1 MFRYI
6 PFTNF
11 VIIPI
16 IFGFLLNMG
25 DPSKTIQDFSLKNV
39 DNKTISTKAFPDA
52 KGFIV
57 VFICNECPFAKLY
70 SKRLNELSTKY
81 KALDVPLLAINSMD
95 TLLYEDESFKD
106 MQLKA
111 KNDIF
116 KFPYLHDVD
125 QLVAKN
131 FNAEHTPSAFII
143 WKEQNRWVIKYK
155 GAIDDNGQKPS
166 IATPYVANNVDALLK
181 NLPVILNETLSFGC
195 RIFYR

>member
-1 MFRYI
+1 MIRYI

-95 TLLYEDESFKD
+95 TLVYEDESFKD

-111 KNDIF
+111 KNDKF

>member
-1 MFRYI
+1 MIRYI

-95 TLLYEDESFKD
+95 TLVYEDESFKD

-111 KNDIF
+111 KNDKF

-143 WKEQNRWVIKYK
+143 WKVQNRWVIKYK
-155 GAIDDNGQKPS
+155 GAIDDNGQNPF

>member
-1 MFRYI
+1 MIRYI

-52 KGFIV
+52 KGFII

-95 TLLYEDESFKD
+95 TLVYEDESFKD

-111 KNDIF
+111 KNDKF

>member
-1 MFRYI
+1 MIRYI

-95 TLLYEDESFKD
+95 TLVYEDESFKD

-111 KNDIF
+111 KNDKF

-131 FNAEHTPSAFII
+131 FNAEHTPSAFIL

-155 GAIDDNGQKPS
+155 GAIDDNGQNPF

>member
-1 MFRYI
+1 MIRYI

-11 VIIPI
+11 VILPI
-16 IFGFLLNMG
+16 IFGFLITIG
-25 DPSKTIQDFSLKNV
+25 DSSKTIQDFSLKNV

-81 KALDVPLLAINSMD
+81 TSLNVPLLAINSMD
-95 TLLYEDESFKD
+95 TLVYEDESFKD
-106 MQLKA
+106 MQSKA
-111 KNDIF
+111 KNDKF
-116 KFPYLHDVD
+116 KFPYLQDVD

-131 FNAEHTPSAFII
+131 FDAQHTPSAFII
-143 WKEQNRWVIKYK
+143 WKEQDQWVIKYK
-155 GAIDDNGQKPS
+155 GAIDDNGQNPS
-166 IATPYVANNVDALLK
+166 IAIPYVANNVDALLR
-181 NLPVILNETLSFGC
+181 NQPVILNETLSFGC

>member
-1 MFRYI
+1 MIRYI

-111 KNDIF
+111 KDDKF

>member
-1 MFRYI
+1 MIRYI

-111 KNDIF
+111 KDDKF

-143 WKEQNRWVIKYK
+143 WKVQNRWVIKYK
-155 GAIDDNGQKPS
+155 GAIDDNGQNPF

>member
-1 MFRYI
+1 MIRYI
-6 PFTNF
+6 PFSNF
-11 VIIPI
+11 VILPI
-16 IFGFLLNMG
+16 IFGFLLTIG
-25 DPSKTIQDFSLKNV
+25 GPSKTIQDFSLKNV

-81 KALDVPLLAINSMD
+81 TSLNVPLLAINSMD
-95 TLLYEDESFKD
+95 TLVYEDESFKD

-111 KNDIF
+111 KVDKF
-116 KFPYLHDVD
+116 KFPYLQDVD

-131 FNAEHTPSAFII
+131 FDAQHTPSAFII
-143 WKEQNRWVIKYK
+143 WKEQNQWVIKYK
-155 GAIDDNGQKPS
+155 GAIDDNGQNPS
-166 IATPYVANNVDALLK
+166 IAIPYVSNNVDALLK
-181 NLPVILNETLSFGC
+181 NQPVILNETLSFGC

>member
-1 MFRYI
+1 MIRYI
-6 PFTNF
+6 PFSNF
-11 VIIPI
+11 VILPI
-16 IFGFLLNMG
+16 IFGFLLTIG
-25 DPSKTIQDFSLKNV
+25 GPSKTIQDFSLKNV

-81 KALDVPLLAINSMD
+81 TSLNVPLLAINSMD
-95 TLLYEDESFKD
+95 TLVYEDESFKY

-111 KNDIF
+111 KADKF
-116 KFPYLHDVD
+116 KFPYLQDVD

-131 FNAEHTPSAFII
+131 FDAQHTPSAFII
-143 WKEQNRWVIKYK
+143 WKEQNQWVIKYK
-155 GAIDDNGQKPS
+155 GAIDDNGQNPS
-166 IATPYVANNVDALLK
+166 IAIPYVSNNVDALLK
-181 NLPVILNETLSFGC
+181 NQPVILNETLSFGC

>member
-1 MFRYI
+1 MIRYI

-11 VIIPI
+11 VILPI
-16 IFGFLLNMG
+16 IFGFLITIG
-25 DPSKTIQDFSLKNV
+25 DSSKTIQDFSLKNV

-81 KALDVPLLAINSMD
+81 TSLNVPLIAINSMD
-95 TLLYEDESFKD
+95 TLVYEDESFKD

-111 KNDIF
+111 KNDKF

-131 FNAEHTPSAFII
+131 FDAQHTPSAFII
-143 WKEQNRWVIKYK
+143 WKEQNQWVIKYK
-155 GAIDDNGQKPS
+155 GAIDDNGQNPS
-166 IATPYVANNVDALLK
+166 IAIPYVTNNVDALLK
-181 NLPVILNETLSFGC
+181 NQPVILNETLSFGC

>member
-1 MFRYI
+1 MIRYI

-11 VIIPI
+11 IIIPI

-111 KNDIF
+111 KDDKF

>member
-1 MFRYI
+1 MIRYI

-95 TLLYEDESFKD
+95 TLVYEDESFKD

-111 KNDIF
+111 KNDKF

-155 GAIDDNGQKPS
+155 GAIDDNGQNPF

>member
-1 MFRYI
+1 MIRYI

-95 TLLYEDESFKD
+95 TLVYEDESFKD

-111 KNDIF
+111 KNDKF

-131 FNAEHTPSAFII
+131 FSAEHTPSAFII

-155 GAIDDNGQKPS
+155 GAIDDNGQNPT
-166 IATPYVANNVDALLK
+166 IAIPYVANNVDALLR
-181 NLPVILNETLSFGC
+181 NQPVILNETLSFGC

>member
-1 MFRYI
+1 MIRYI
-6 PFTNF
+6 PLTNF

-52 KGFIV
+52 KGIIV

-95 TLLYEDESFKD
+95 TLVYEDESFKD

-111 KNDIF
+111 KNDKF

-143 WKEQNRWVIKYK
+143 WKVQNRWVIKYK
-155 GAIDDNGQKPS
+155 GAIDDNGQNPF

>member
-1 MFRYI
+1 MIRYI
-6 PFTNF
+6 SFTNF

-95 TLLYEDESFKD
+95 TLVYEDESFKD

-111 KNDIF
+111 KNDKF

-131 FNAEHTPSAFII
+131 FNAEHTPSAFIL

>member
-1 MFRYI
+1 MFGNI
-6 PFTNF
+6 FFTKFILFPF
-11 VIIPI
+11 
-16 IFGFLLNMG
+16 IFIHLFTDKNN
-25 DPSKTIQDFSLKNV
+25 PEIIQDFSLKNV
-39 DNKTISTKAFPDA
+39 DNKMISTKAFPDA

-81 KALDVPLLAINSMD
+81 TSLNVPLIAINSMD
-95 TLLYEDESFKD
+95 TLVYEDESFKD

-111 KNDIF
+111 KNDKF

-131 FNAEHTPSAFII
+131 FDAQHTPSAFII
-143 WKEQNRWVIKYK
+143 WKEQNQWVIKYK
-155 GAIDDNGQKPS
+155 GAIDDNGQNPS
-166 IATPYVANNVDALLK
+166 IAIPYVTNNVDALLK
-181 NLPVILNETLSFGC
+181 NQPVILNETLSFGC

>member
-1 MFRYI
+1 MIRYI

-16 IFGFLLNMG
+16 IFGFLLTIG
-25 DPSKTIQDFSLKNV
+25 GPSKTIQDFSLKNV

-95 TLLYEDESFKD
+95 TLVYEDESFKD

-111 KNDIF
+111 KNDKF

-125 QLVAKN
+125 QLVAKK

>member
-1 MFRYI
+1 MIRYI

-95 TLLYEDESFKD
+95 TLVYEDESFKD

-111 KNDIF
+111 KNDKF

-131 FNAEHTPSAFII
+131 FNAQHTPSAFFI
-143 WKEQNRWVIKYK
+143 WKEQNQWVIKYK
-155 GAIDDNGQKPS
+155 GAIDDNGQNPS
-166 IATPYVANNVDALLK
+166 IAIPYVSNNVDALLK
-181 NLPVILNETLSFGC
+181 NQPVILNETLSFGC

>member
-1 MFRYI
+1 MIRYI

-81 KALDVPLLAINSMD
+81 KALDVPLLAINSLD
-95 TLLYEDESFKD
+95 TLVYEDESFKD

-111 KNDIF
+111 KNDKF

>member
-1 MFRYI
+1 MIRYI

-11 VIIPI
+11 VILPI

-95 TLLYEDESFKD
+95 TLVYEDESFKD

-111 KNDIF
+111 KNDKF

-131 FNAEHTPSAFII
+131 FNAEHTPSAFIL

>member
-1 MFRYI
+1 MIRYI

-95 TLLYEDESFKD
+95 TLVYEDESFKD

-111 KNDIF
+111 KNDKF

-131 FNAEHTPSAFII
+131 FDAQHTPSAFII
-143 WKEQNRWVIKYK
+143 WKEQNQWVIKYK
-155 GAIDDNGQKPS
+155 GAIDDNGQNPS
-166 IATPYVANNVDALLK
+166 IAIPYVSNNVDALLR
-181 NLPVILNETLSFGC
+181 NQPVILNETLSFGC

>member
-1 MFRYI
+1 MIRYI

-25 DPSKTIQDFSLKNV
+25 NPSKTIQDFSLKNV

-95 TLLYEDESFKD
+95 TLVYEDESFKD

-111 KNDIF
+111 KNDKF

-125 QLVAKN
+125 QLVAKK

>member
-11 VIIPI
+11 VILPI

-95 TLLYEDESFKD
+95 TLVYEDESFKD

-111 KNDIF
+111 KNDKF

-143 WKEQNRWVIKYK
+143 WKVQNRWVIKYK
-155 GAIDDNGQKPS
+155 GAIDDNGQNPF

>member
-1 MFRYI
+1 MFGNI
-6 PFTNF
+6 FFTKFILFPF
-11 VIIPI
+11 
-16 IFGFLLNMG
+16 IFIHLFTDKNN
-25 DPSKTIQDFSLKNV
+25 PEIIQDFSLKNV

-81 KALDVPLLAINSMD
+81 TSLNVPLLAINSMD
-95 TLLYEDESFKD
+95 TLVYEDESFKD
-106 MQLKA
+106 MQSKA
-111 KNDIF
+111 KNDKF
-116 KFPYLHDVD
+116 KFPYLQDVD

-131 FNAEHTPSAFII
+131 FDAQHTPSAFII
-143 WKEQNRWVIKYK
+143 WKEQNQWVIKYK

>member
-1 MFRYI
+1 
-6 PFTNF
+6 
-11 VIIPI
+11 
-16 IFGFLLNMG
+16 
-25 DPSKTIQDFSLKNV
+25 
-39 DNKTISTKAFPDA
+39 
-52 KGFIV
+52 
-57 VFICNECPFAKLY
+57 
-70 SKRLNELSTKY
+70 
-81 KALDVPLLAINSMD
+81 MD
-95 TLLYEDESFKD
+95 TLVYEDESFKD

-111 KNDIF
+111 KNDKF

-131 FNAEHTPSAFII
+131 FNAEHTPSAFIL

>member
-11 VIIPI
+11 VILPI

-52 KGFIV
+52 KGIIV

-95 TLLYEDESFKD
+95 TLVYEDESFKD

-111 KNDIF
+111 KNDKF

-143 WKEQNRWVIKYK
+143 WKVQNRWVIKYK
-155 GAIDDNGQKPS
+155 GAIDDNGQNPF

>member
-1 MFRYI
+1 MFGNI
-6 PFTNF
+6 FFTKFILFPFIFIHLFTDENNPE
-11 VIIPI
+11 II
-16 IFGFLLNMG
+16 
-25 DPSKTIQDFSLKNV
+25 DDFSLKNV

-81 KALDVPLLAINSMD
+81 TSLNVPLIAINSMD
-95 TLLYEDESFKD
+95 TLVYEDESFKD

-111 KNDIF
+111 KNDKF

-131 FNAEHTPSAFII
+131 FDAQHTPSAFII
-143 WKEQNRWVIKYK
+143 WKEQNQWVIKYK
-155 GAIDDNGQKPS
+155 GAIDDNGQNPS
-166 IATPYVANNVDALLK
+166 IFIPYVTDNVDAL
-181 NLPVILNETLSFGC
+181 
-195 RIFYR
+195 

>member
-1 MFRYI
+1 MIRYI

-16 IFGFLLNMG
+16 ILWFLLNMG
-25 DPSKTIQDFSLKNV
+25 DSSKTIQDFSLKNV

-95 TLLYEDESFKD
+95 TLVYEDESFKD

-111 KNDIF
+111 KNDKF

-131 FNAEHTPSAFII
+131 FSAEHTPSAFII

>member
-1 MFRYI
+1 MIRYI
-6 PFTNF
+6 PLTNF

-95 TLLYEDESFKD
+95 TLVYEDESFKD

-111 KNDIF
+111 KNDKF

-143 WKEQNRWVIKYK
+143 WKVQNRWVIKYK
-155 GAIDDNGQKPS
+155 GAIDDNGQNPF

>member
-1 MFRYI
+1 MIRYI

-111 KNDIF
+111 KNDKF

>member
-1 MFRYI
+1 MIRYI

-111 KNDIF
+111 KDDKF

-131 FNAEHTPSAFII
+131 FNAEHTPSAFIL

>member
-1 MFRYI
+1 MIRYI

-11 VIIPI
+11 IIIPI

-111 KNDIF
+111 KNDKF

>member
-1 MFRYI
+1 MIRYI

-25 DPSKTIQDFSLKNV
+25 NPSKTIQDFSLKNV

-95 TLLYEDESFKD
+95 TLVYEDESFKD

-111 KNDIF
+111 KNDKF

-131 FNAEHTPSAFII
+131 FSAEHTPSAFII

>member
-1 MFRYI
+1 MFGNI
-6 PFTNF
+6 FFTKFILFPF
-11 VIIPI
+11 
-16 IFGFLLNMG
+16 IFIHLITDKNN
-25 DPSKTIQDFSLKNV
+25 PEIIQDFSLKNV

-81 KALDVPLLAINSMD
+81 TSLNVPLLAINSMD
-95 TLLYEDESFKD
+95 TLVYEDESFKD

-111 KNDIF
+111 KNDKF

-131 FNAEHTPSAFII
+131 FDAQHTPSAFII
-143 WKEQNRWVIKYK
+143 WKEQNQWVIKYK
-155 GAIDDNGQKPS
+155 GAIDDNGQNPS
-166 IATPYVANNVDALLK
+166 IAIPYVTNNVDALLK
-181 NLPVILNETLSFGC
+181 NQPVILNETLSFGC

>member
-1 MFRYI
+1 MIRYI

-25 DPSKTIQDFSLKNV
+25 NPSKTIQDFSLKNV

-95 TLLYEDESFKD
+95 TLVYEDESFKD

-111 KNDIF
+111 KNDKF

-131 FNAEHTPSAFII
+131 FNAEHTPSAFIL